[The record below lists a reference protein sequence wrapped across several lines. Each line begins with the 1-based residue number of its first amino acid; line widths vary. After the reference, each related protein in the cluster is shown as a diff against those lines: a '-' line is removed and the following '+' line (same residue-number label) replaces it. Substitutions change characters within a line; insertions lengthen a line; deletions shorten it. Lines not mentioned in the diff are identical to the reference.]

1 MKMAFEGEVT
11 GTTRIGNERNPKFT
25 LYISVFVPTVPVTLK
40 PKVNREKI
48 EDSEL

>member
-11 GTTRIGNERNPKFT
+11 GTTRIGNERNPKFP